1 MSPSSPISL
10 RAGTPG
16 IKRMAFPTAYASP
29 DCVLWYRL
37 SMQTMLRIPLSEETL
52 QVLDEQATRANL
64 PVEEFIA
71 KKLPQI
77 TVSNSEKPIVLTDA
91 ERQRIEQLVGK
102 NISTGEELIR
112 VVEHALT
119 VSLNG
124 LSMTLTPYLLDRL
137 KSRCIGMEF
146 PAFMDRT
153 IKRALEQF
161 AGLR

>member
-1 MSPSSPISL
+1 METL
-10 RAGTPG
+10 
-16 IKRMAFPTAYASP
+16 
-29 DCVLWYRL
+29 
-37 SMQTMLRIPLSEETL
+37 LRIPVSESDFQSLTEL
-52 QVLDEQATRANL
+52 AVKYNI

-71 KKLPQI
+71 RRLPQI
-77 TVSNSEKPIVLTDA
+77 QKSNSEKPIVLTDA

-102 NISTGEELIR
+102 NISTGEELIK

-119 VSLNG
+119 VSMNG